1 MRVEA
6 ADQHG
11 FADACFAG
19 QRKEAGQGLAIGVQP
34 VGGSIGLG
42 WHMADVIAC
51 GKTMAS
57 KPCRSSLRA
66 LPATKS
72 MDTKGSWAMGVA
84 AGAGLRAAMVT

>member
-1 MRVEA
+1 
-6 ADQHG
+6 
-11 FADACFAG
+11 
-19 QRKEAGQGLAIGVQP
+19 
-34 VGGSIGLG
+34 
-42 WHMADVIAC
+42 MADVIAC